1 MADTVKRMPPKP
13 FVKGDPRI
21 NRGGRP
27 KKLLTKAISE
37 ILTDEDAASIVR
49 VVMEQAKKGDLQAVQ
64 MLWDRLEGKAI
75 TRNENGAAGEFTGLE
90 DVPTEELIRLVRKP
104 A

>member
-49 VVMEQAKKGDLQAVQ
+49 VVMEQAKAGDLQAVQ

-75 TRNENGAAGEFTGLE
+75 TRNENGGAGEFTGLE